1 MLYNYSQQSIITII
15 HNKNCLIANTKTELF
30 FLISTN
36 FIKASRFLVYGQ
48 SQNPELITHQA

>member
-15 HNKNCLIANTKTELF
+15 HNKNCKIANTKTGLF

-48 SQNPELITHQA
+48 SQNHGHQA

>member
-1 MLYNYSQQSIITII
+1 MLYNSQQSTII
-15 HNKNCLIANTKTELF
+15 YNKNCVCVIANTKTELF

-48 SQNPELITHQA
+48 SQNHELITHQA